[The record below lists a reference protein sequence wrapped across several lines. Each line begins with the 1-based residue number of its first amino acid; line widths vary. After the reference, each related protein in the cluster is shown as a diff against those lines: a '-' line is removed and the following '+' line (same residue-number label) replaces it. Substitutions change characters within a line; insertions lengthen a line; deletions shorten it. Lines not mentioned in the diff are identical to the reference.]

1 MGARLSVKVC
11 ASNLCAVR
19 CRAVRCEL
27 ESSLHTAQIS
37 ALVVFEQ
44 AKGCA
49 DALAA
54 AAAGATVDYNVPE
67 PEGPYGLKAW
77 LLEHQAQFPGNEVLG
92 AQLDE
97 WVRCYHLPTK
107 YIVLD

>member
-1 MGARLSVKVC
+1 MRTYL
-11 ASNLCAVR
+11 R
-19 CRAVRCEL
+19 FRAVRAL
-27 ESSLHTAQIS
+27 DRPARAQIS

-54 AAAGATVDYNVPE
+54 AAAGATVDYDVPE
-67 PEGPYGLKAW
+67 PDGPYGVKAW
-77 LLEHQAQFPGNEVLG
+77 LLEHQAQFSGNEVLG

-97 WVRCYHLPTK
+97 WVCCSLLP
-107 YIVLD
+107 IV

>member
-1 MGARLSVKVC
+1 MLRNVERGGVRIKGD
-11 ASNLCAVR
+11 NL
-19 CRAVRCEL
+19 RAVRPRPAR
-27 ESSLHTAQIS
+27 AQIS

-54 AAAGATVDYNVPE
+54 ANAGATVDYDVPE
-67 PEGPYGLKAW
+67 PEGPYGVKAW
-77 LLEHQAQFPGNEVLG
+77 LLEHQAQFPGNEILG

-97 WVRCYHLPTK
+97 WVCLCPG
-107 YIVLD
+107 